1 MPALIWNC
9 PIILFPEKMQVH
21 GLGNFAIIY
30 GTKGVCDMQSFSR
43 GWSFMKQAWS
53 MAFKDKDLLK
63 PSVYALLVGA
73 IISVIGII
81 PIIISALIFGDSQF
95 GNIILFVLGAIMV
108 FVQFVV
114 TYVFS
119 AMTVYLIFGFLSEG
133 DGRMDKAWAIVR
145 RDFFDI
151 LTLAAAS
158 TAVNLIRN
166 AAQRNRRG
174 GMAASFARQA
184 AGLMET
190 LWTEAAAL
198 VLPAMII
205 DDMNLKDGLQRIWKI
220 TKENLL
226 LVGISTVGVRF
237 VTGLIGF
244 VLGATGLI
252 IAFAIGGGL
261 AFASGGNTVIS
272 IVGIVIGAMIFFLFV
287 IVASVFSSYTNTA
300 YHTCLY
306 IWAREV
312 EKANAEGRVP
322 SQVQAP
328 APLAAVLA

>member
-1 MPALIWNC
+1 M
-9 PIILFPEKMQVH
+9 E
-21 GLGNFAIIY
+21 
-30 GTKGVCDMQSFSR
+30 SFSR
-43 GWSFMKQAWS
+43 GWSFLKQAWG

-63 PSVYALLVGA
+63 PSIYALVAGG
-73 IISVIGII
+73 IVTVIGIV
-81 PIIISALIFGDSQF
+81 PIAIAAVFVGGGDV
-95 GNIILFVLGAIMV
+95 GNIILTAMGAVLM

-119 AMTVYLIFGFLSEG
+119 GMTVYLIYGYLTRG
-133 DGRMDKAWAIVR
+133 DGRMDHAWAIVR

-158 TAVNLIRN
+158 TAVGLIRN
-166 AAQRNRRG
+166 AARRNRRG
-174 GMAASFARQA
+174 GMAANFARQA
-184 AGLMET
+184 TGLIET

-205 DDMNLKDGLQRIWKI
+205 DDLNLKNGLQRVWKI

-226 LVGISTVGVRF
+226 LIGISTVGVRF

-244 VLGATGLI
+244 VLGVIGLI
-252 IAFAIGGGL
+252 LAFAVGGGL
-261 AFASGGNTVIS
+261 AFASGGNTFLTVT
-272 IVGIVIGAMIFFLFV
+272 GIVIGALIFFTFV
-287 IVASVFSSYTNTA
+287 MVASIFSSYTSTA

-306 IWAREV
+306 IWAKEV
-312 EKANAEGRVP
+312 EKATAEGKVP
-322 SQVQAP
+322 AQVQAP